1 MLVFQLHVLGTK
13 IVEARPLAGVGVE
26 GEVEVEA
33 VAAVNYLERIDQAV
47 PVRGAGYVA
56 ELLALLSKQPTL

>member
-13 IVEARPLAGVGVE
+13 IVEARPLVGVGVE
-26 GEVEVEA
+26 GEVEA

-47 PVRGAGYVA
+47 PERGAGYVA